1 MVGMGSTSASSG
13 TDGSACGK
21 DVYDIERFEE
31 IRSIA
36 AEMLAESSGQPL

>member
-1 MVGMGSTSASSG
+1 M
-13 TDGSACGK
+13 
-21 DVYDIERFEE
+21 ERFEE